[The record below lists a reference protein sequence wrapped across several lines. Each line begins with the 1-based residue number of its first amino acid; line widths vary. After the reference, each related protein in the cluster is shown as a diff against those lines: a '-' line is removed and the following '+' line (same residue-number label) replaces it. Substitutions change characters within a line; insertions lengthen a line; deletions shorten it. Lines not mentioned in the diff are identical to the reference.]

1 MKFGAYL
8 LPIAIICSVGS
19 NISAAAANPLPPTD
33 VREYCS
39 FAAGKQERLHNIPDS
54 LLRALSLAESGR
66 RDSHSRQLVAWPWTV
81 MAEGEGRYFPT
92 KNEALAAVQALQL
105 RGIRNVDVGCMQV
118 NLMHHGNAFE
128 SIEAALE
135 PEINVA
141 YGAQYLA
148 ALHRETGSWF
158 TAVKRYHSSRPKFHM
173 PYRGRVFR
181 IWRNIKAHQ
190 LVQQAARPTA
200 EFSLQDDSESLS
212 VDVDIVAA
220 KIAILN
226 IPVIPVDRS
235 TLWRDA
241 FNQARNA
248 LSAYDARQ
256 SAASSQR

>member
-8 LPIAIICSVGS
+8 LPIAIICSVGGV
-19 NISAAAANPLPPTD
+19 NPAAANPLPPTD

-39 FAAGKQERLHNIPDS
+39 VPAGMQERLHNIPDS
-54 LLRALSLAESGR
+54 LLRALSVAESGR
-66 RDSHSRQLVAWPWTV
+66 RDARSRQLVAWPWTV

-92 KNEALAAVQALQL
+92 KNEAVAAVRELQL

-118 NLMHHGNAFE
+118 NLMHHGDAFE

-141 YGAQYLA
+141 YGARYLA

-158 TAVKRYHSSRPKFHM
+158 TAVKRYHSAKPKFHM

-181 IWRNIKAHQ
+181 IWRDIKARQ

-200 EFSLQDDSESLS
+200 EFNLREDSESLS
-212 VDVDIVAA
+212 VDVDVVAA
-220 KIAILN
+220 KIANLN

-235 TLWRDA
+235 TLWRYA
-241 FNQARNA
+241 FDQAHGA

-256 SAASSQR
+256 SAAGSRR